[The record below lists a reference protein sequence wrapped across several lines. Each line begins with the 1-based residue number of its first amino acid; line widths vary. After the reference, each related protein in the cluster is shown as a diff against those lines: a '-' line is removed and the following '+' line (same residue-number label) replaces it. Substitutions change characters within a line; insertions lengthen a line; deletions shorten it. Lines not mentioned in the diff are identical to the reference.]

1 MASTAKLVD
10 HRLQIMYRLLN
21 NLVVKQEHRA
31 NSDPNE
37 PIYAKEFEAYMAAL
51 EQADTLYDYRGV
63 ITETLLRYHKPDIT
77 NVEIANIYSDFKNFY
92 NIFSF
97 QEQLNLMTELRK
109 DRLLSY
115 IEGNSYYRML
125 LGVPPLGT
133 PPEEY
138 VYYKGNPVH
147 TMSYGEILKLKR
159 SGALDVLIQDNPEAE
174 YLLYVDKRINLI
186 EARRARQFEVLWT
199 PKTDEANAYR
209 EMYNKERRVWMQTY
223 HQTYLT
229 ESTDFNES
237 IELTTIKMRAIIYYF
252 INIYTTPL
260 GKTSFTREESE
271 DLYKMYGLTFPQ
283 NMPDS
288 YRNATT
294 YVLNYLVM
302 YKGTNYVLEY
312 IARKIFSGLNLYK
325 YFIRKRRKP
334 GVIETPGMKYD
345 DLYDVEFILKP
356 FRAINPYDDISNQK
370 EKTYL
375 TEDEKMRRNFTN
387 IEYEDPSYHQK
398 EDKEMILTYDEV
410 KKLDPRWSDSEA
422 LKKRVFE
429 EPFSYIESKYLG
441 IDNILDLNNVTIG
454 LSVVHRYFL
463 HHRDILKNY
472 EVTYQSNGYT
482 FNFWDLWVFYNAMIT
497 YSMGKYLLKDFKDER
512 IDPRPGDVVDRVD
525 KILGF
530 NTIKTHP
537 TIRMYWLIVMAQY
550 PFETKLEE
558 FPEAANSDTD
568 FLQLMINTDKA
579 VGLAKFVD
587 SVLTKAR
594 NHIEVNMILE
604 VYRHVRIMSK
614 EPEAY
619 NTVST
624 LEGQSFVEY
633 LEKYVPDLYVFY
645 EQLQDQGQDAMLLEI
660 DNCTQFMI
668 SVIQR
673 LDETEEFAD
682 LLDVLYNI
690 NMMYGGISKY
700 LLYILKLFK
709 AWRVEF
715 ISEGLLLNYNEN
727 YNYQVNVDQVT
738 YDVNITHRNRW
749 NVSQYDWIEPAAETD
764 RELCEKQ
771 RSQDALYMVTRYGD
785 IKIS

>member
-21 NLVVKQEHRA
+21 NLVVKQEHKA
-31 NSDPNE
+31 NEDPNE
-37 PIYAKEFEAYMAAL
+37 PIYAQEFEAYMAAL
-51 EQADTLYDYRGV
+51 EQSDTLYDYQGKV
-63 ITETLLRYHKPDIT
+63 NEVLLRYYKPDLT
-77 NVEIANIYSDFKNFY
+77 NDEIAEIQNDFRYFYS
-92 NIFSF
+92 IFTF
-97 QEQLNLMTELRK
+97 EEQLKLMTELRK
-109 DRLLSY
+109 DRLLAY
-115 IEGNSYYRML
+115 VEGNKYYRML
-125 LGVPPLGT
+125 MGVPPLGT
-133 PPEEY
+133 DPDDF
-138 VYYKGNPVH
+138 VYYKGVAVH
-147 TMSYGEILKLKR
+147 TMSYGDILKLKR
-159 SGALDVLIQDNPEAE
+159 SGALDVLITENPDAE
-174 YLLYVDKRINLI
+174 YLNYIDKRINLI
-186 EARRARQFEVLWT
+186 EARRARQFEVLWS
-199 PKTDEANAYR
+199 PKTDEANTYR

-229 ESTDFNES
+229 ESTDFNEA

-312 IARKIFSGLNLYK
+312 IAKKIFSGLNLYK
-325 YFIRKRRKP
+325 YFVRRRRKP
-334 GVIETPGMKYD
+334 GIIERPGMKYD
-345 DLYDVEFILKP
+345 ELYDVEFILKP
-356 FRAINPYDDISNQK
+356 FRAINPYDDIENQK

-387 IEYEDPSYHQK
+387 IEYEEPSYKQK
-398 EDKEMILTYDEV
+398 EDKKMILTYDEV

-441 IDNILDLNNVTIG
+441 IDNILDLNNVSIG

-463 HHRDILKNY
+463 HHRDILKKF
-472 EVTYQSNGYT
+472 ELTYQSTGYT
-482 FNFWDLWVFYNAMIT
+482 TNFWDLWVFYNAMVT
-497 YSMGKYLLKDFKDER
+497 YSMGRYLLKDFKDER

-525 KILGF
+525 KMLGF
-530 NTIKTHP
+530 TTIKTHP

-550 PFETKLEE
+550 PHETKLEE

-579 VGLAKFVD
+579 IGLARFVD
-587 SVLTKAR
+587 SVLIKAR
-594 NHIEVNMILE
+594 NHVEVNMILA

-619 NTVST
+619 NTIST
-624 LEGQSFVEY
+624 VEGQSFVDY
-633 LEKYVPDLYVFY
+633 LEKYAPELYVFY
-645 EQLQDQGQDAMLLEI
+645 EQLQDQGPDAMLLEI

-668 SVIQR
+668 NILQH
-673 LDETEEFAD
+673 LDENQDLPD

-727 YNYQVNVDQVT
+727 YNYQVNVDQIT
-738 YDVNITHRNRW
+738 YDVNITHHNRW
-749 NVSQYDWIEPAAETD
+749 NMSQYDWLEPAVGTD

-771 RSQDALYMVTRYGD
+771 RNQDALYMVTRYGD

>member
-31 NSDPNE
+31 NEDPNE
-37 PIYAKEFEAYMAAL
+37 PVYAQEFEAYMAAL
-51 EQADTLYDYRGV
+51 EQSDTLYDYQGKV
-63 ITETLLRYHKPDIT
+63 NEVLLRYYKPDLT
-77 NVEIANIYSDFKNFY
+77 NDEIAEIQNDFRYFYS
-92 NIFSF
+92 IFTF
-97 QEQLNLMTELRK
+97 EEQLKLMTELRK
-109 DRLLSY
+109 DRLLAY
-115 IEGNSYYRML
+115 VEGNKYYRML
-125 LGVPPLGT
+125 MGVPPLGT
-133 PPEEY
+133 DPGDF
-138 VYYKGNPVH
+138 VYYKGVAVH
-147 TMSYGEILKLKR
+147 TMSYGDILKLKR
-159 SGALDVLIQDNPEAE
+159 SGALDVLITENPDAE
-174 YLLYVDKRINLI
+174 YLNYIDKRINLI
-186 EARRARQFEVLWT
+186 EARRARQFEVLWS
-199 PKTDEANAYR
+199 PKTDEANTYR

-229 ESTDFNES
+229 ESTDFNEA

-312 IARKIFSGLNLYK
+312 IAKKIFSGLNLYK
-325 YFIRKRRKP
+325 YFVRRRRKP
-334 GVIETPGMKYD
+334 GVIERPGMKYD
-345 DLYDVEFILKP
+345 ELYDVEFILKP
-356 FRAINPYDDISNQK
+356 FRAINPYDDIENQK

-387 IEYEDPSYHQK
+387 IEYEEPSYKQK
-398 EDKEMILTYDEV
+398 EDKKMILTYDEV

-441 IDNILDLNNVTIG
+441 IDNILDLNNVSIG

-463 HHRDILKNY
+463 HHRDILKKF
-472 EVTYQSNGYT
+472 ELTYQSTGYT
-482 FNFWDLWVFYNAMIT
+482 TNFWDLWVFYNAMVT
-497 YSMGKYLLKDFKDER
+497 YSMGRYLLKDFKDER

-525 KILGF
+525 KMLGF
-530 NTIKTHP
+530 ITIKTHP

-550 PFETKLEE
+550 PHETKLEE

-579 VGLAKFVD
+579 IGLARFVD
-587 SVLTKAR
+587 SVLIKAR
-594 NHIEVNMILE
+594 NHVEVNMILA

-619 NTVST
+619 NTIST
-624 LEGQSFVEY
+624 VEGQSFVDY
-633 LEKYVPDLYVFY
+633 LEKYAPELYVFY
-645 EQLQDQGQDAMLLEI
+645 EQLQDQGPDAMLLEI

-668 SVIQR
+668 NILQH
-673 LDETEEFAD
+673 LDENQDLPD

-727 YNYQVNVDQVT
+727 YNYQVNVDQIT
-738 YDVNITHRNRW
+738 YDVNITHHNRW
-749 NVSQYDWIEPAAETD
+749 NMSQYDWLEPAVETD

-771 RSQDALYMVTRYGD
+771 RNQDALYMVTRYGD

>member
-31 NSDPNE
+31 NDDPNE

-51 EQADTLYDYRGV
+51 EQSDTLYDYNGNV
-63 ITETLLRYHKPDIT
+63 SETLLRYHKPDIT
-77 NVEIANIYSDFKNFY
+77 NAEITDIQMDFKNFY
-92 NIFSF
+92 SIFNF
-97 QEQLNLMTELRK
+97 EEQLQLMTELRK

-115 IEGNSYYRML
+115 IEGNTYYRML

-133 PPEEY
+133 LPEDF
-138 VYYKGNPVH
+138 VYYKGAPVH
-147 TMSYGEILKLKR
+147 KMSYGDILKLKR
-159 SGALDVLIQDNPEAE
+159 SGALDVLIQERPDAE
-174 YLLYVDKRINLI
+174 YLNYIDKRINLI

-229 ESTDFNES
+229 ESTDF
-237 IELTTIKMRAIIYYF
+237 IDAIDVTTIKMSAIIYYF

-334 GVIETPGMKYD
+334 GVVEQPGMTYD

-356 FRAINPYDDISNQK
+356 FRAVNPYDDITNQK

-387 IEYEDPSYHQK
+387 IEYETPSYQQK

-429 EPFSYIESKYLG
+429 EPFSYVESKYLG
-441 IDNILDLNNVTIG
+441 IDNIIDLNNITIG

-463 HHRDILKNY
+463 HHRDILKKV
-472 EVTYQSNGYT
+472 ELSYQSTGSNV
-482 FNFWDLWVFYNAMIT
+482 NFWDLWVFFNAMIT
-497 YSMGKYLLKDFKDER
+497 YSMGRYLLKDFKDEK
-512 IDPRPGDVVDRVD
+512 IDPRPGDVVDRVN

-579 VGLAKFVD
+579 IGLAKFVD
-587 SVLTKAR
+587 SVLIKAR
-594 NHIEVNMILE
+594 NHIEVDMILS

-619 NTVST
+619 NTIST

-645 EQLQDQGQDAMLLEI
+645 EQLQDQGPDAMLLEI
-660 DNCTQFMI
+660 DNCTQFI
-668 SVIQR
+668 INLIQH
-673 LDETEEFAD
+673 LDDTTELPE

-727 YNYQVNVDQVT
+727 YNYQVNVDQIT

-749 NVSQYDWIEPAAETD
+749 NVSQYDWIEPAVETS

-771 RSQDALYMVTRYGD
+771 RSDDALYLVTRYGD

>member
-37 PIYAKEFEAYMAAL
+37 PICAKEFEAYMAAL
-51 EQADTLYDYRGV
+51 EQADTLYDYRGT

-77 NVEIANIYSDFKNFY
+77 NVEITNIYSDFKNFY
-92 NIFSF
+92 SIFTF

-115 IEGNSYYRML
+115 IEGNTYYRML

-159 SGALDVLIQDNPEAE
+159 SGALDVLIQENPEAE

-334 GVIETPGMKYD
+334 GVIERPGMSYD

-356 FRAINPYDDISNQK
+356 FRAINPYDDITNQK

-497 YSMGKYLLKDFKDER
+497 YSMGRYLLKDFKDER

-668 SVIQR
+668 NVIQR

>member
-1 MASTAKLVD
+1 
-10 HRLQIMYRLLN
+10 
-21 NLVVKQEHRA
+21 
-31 NSDPNE
+31 
-37 PIYAKEFEAYMAAL
+37 
-51 EQADTLYDYRGV
+51 
-63 ITETLLRYHKPDIT
+63 
-77 NVEIANIYSDFKNFY
+77 
-92 NIFSF
+92 
-97 QEQLNLMTELRK
+97 
-109 DRLLSY
+109 
-115 IEGNSYYRML
+115 
-125 LGVPPLGT
+125 
-133 PPEEY
+133 
-138 VYYKGNPVH
+138 
-147 TMSYGEILKLKR
+147 
-159 SGALDVLIQDNPEAE
+159 
-174 YLLYVDKRINLI
+174 
-186 EARRARQFEVLWT
+186 
-199 PKTDEANAYR
+199 
-209 EMYNKERRVWMQTY
+209 
-223 HQTYLT
+223 
-229 ESTDFNES
+229 
-237 IELTTIKMRAIIYYF
+237 
-252 INIYTTPL
+252 
-260 GKTSFTREESE
+260 
-271 DLYKMYGLTFPQ
+271 MYGLTFPQ

-497 YSMGKYLLKDFKDER
+497 YSMGRYLLKDFKDER

-727 YNYQVNVDQVT
+727 HNYQVNVDQVT

>member
-21 NLVVKQEHRA
+21 NLVVKQEHKA
-31 NSDPNE
+31 NEDPNE
-37 PIYAKEFEAYMAAL
+37 PVYAQEFEAYMAAL
-51 EQADTLYDYRGV
+51 EQSDTLYDYQGKV
-63 ITETLLRYHKPDIT
+63 NEVLLRYYKPDLT
-77 NVEIANIYSDFKNFY
+77 NDEIAEIQNDFRYFYS
-92 NIFSF
+92 IFTF
-97 QEQLNLMTELRK
+97 EEQLKLMTELRK
-109 DRLLSY
+109 DRLLAY
-115 IEGNSYYRML
+115 VEGNKYYRML
-125 LGVPPLGT
+125 MGVPPLGT
-133 PPEEY
+133 GPDDF
-138 VYYKGNPVH
+138 VYYKGVAVH
-147 TMSYGEILKLKR
+147 TMSYGDILKLKR
-159 SGALDVLIQDNPEAE
+159 SGALDVLITENPDAE
-174 YLLYVDKRINLI
+174 YLNYIDKRINLI
-186 EARRARQFEVLWT
+186 EARRARQFEVLWS
-199 PKTDEANAYR
+199 PKTDEANTYR
-209 EMYNKERRVWMQTY
+209 EMYNKERRIWMQTY

-229 ESTDFNES
+229 ESTDFNEA

-252 INIYTTPL
+252 INIYTTQL

-312 IARKIFSGLNLYK
+312 IAKKIFSGLNLYK
-325 YFIRKRRKP
+325 YFVRRRRKP
-334 GVIETPGMKYD
+334 GIIERPGMKYD
-345 DLYDVEFILKP
+345 ELYDVEFILKP
-356 FRAINPYDDISNQK
+356 FRAINPYDDIENQK

-387 IEYEDPSYHQK
+387 IEYEEPSYKQK
-398 EDKEMILTYDEV
+398 EDKKMILTYDEV

-441 IDNILDLNNVTIG
+441 IDNILDLNNVSIG

-463 HHRDILKNY
+463 HHRDILKKF
-472 EVTYQSNGYT
+472 ELTYQSTGYT
-482 FNFWDLWVFYNAMIT
+482 TNFWDLWVFYNAMVT
-497 YSMGKYLLKDFKDER
+497 YSMGRYLLKDFKDER

-525 KILGF
+525 KMLGF
-530 NTIKTHP
+530 TTIKTHP

-550 PFETKLEE
+550 PHETKLEE

-579 VGLAKFVD
+579 IGLARFVD
-587 SVLTKAR
+587 SVLIKAR
-594 NHIEVNMILE
+594 NHVEVNMILA

-619 NTVST
+619 NTIST
-624 LEGQSFVEY
+624 VEGQSFVDY
-633 LEKYVPDLYVFY
+633 LEKYAPELYVFY
-645 EQLQDQGQDAMLLEI
+645 EQLQDQGPDAMLLEI

-668 SVIQR
+668 NILQH
-673 LDETEEFAD
+673 LDENQDLPD

-727 YNYQVNVDQVT
+727 YNYQVNVDQIT
-738 YDVNITHRNRW
+738 YDVNITHHNRW
-749 NVSQYDWIEPAAETD
+749 NMSQYDWLEPAVETD

-771 RSQDALYMVTRYGD
+771 RNQDALYMVTRYGD

>member
-51 EQADTLYDYRGV
+51 EQADTLYDYRGT

-77 NVEIANIYSDFKNFY
+77 NVEITNIYSDFKNFY
-92 NIFSF
+92 SIFTF

-115 IEGNSYYRML
+115 IEGNTYYRML

-159 SGALDVLIQDNPEAE
+159 SGALDVLIQENPEAE

-356 FRAINPYDDISNQK
+356 FRAINPYDDITNQK

-497 YSMGKYLLKDFKDER
+497 YSMGRYLLKDFKDER

-668 SVIQR
+668 NVIQR

>member
-21 NLVVKQEHRA
+21 NLVVKQEHKA
-31 NSDPNE
+31 NEDPNE
-37 PIYAKEFEAYMAAL
+37 PVYAQEFEAYMAAL
-51 EQADTLYDYRGV
+51 EQSDTLYDYQGKV
-63 ITETLLRYHKPDIT
+63 NEVLLRYYKPDLT
-77 NVEIANIYSDFKNFY
+77 NAEIAEIQNDFRYFYS
-92 NIFSF
+92 IFTF
-97 QEQLNLMTELRK
+97 EEQLKLMTELRK
-109 DRLLSY
+109 DRLLAY
-115 IEGNSYYRML
+115 VEGNKYYRML
-125 LGVPPLGT
+125 MGVPPLGT
-133 PPEEY
+133 GPDDF
-138 VYYKGNPVH
+138 VYYKGVAVH
-147 TMSYGEILKLKR
+147 TMSYGDILKLKR
-159 SGALDVLIQDNPEAE
+159 SGALDVLITENPDAE
-174 YLLYVDKRINLI
+174 YLNYIDKRINLI
-186 EARRARQFEVLWT
+186 EARRARQFEVLWS
-199 PKTDEANAYR
+199 PKTDEANTYR
-209 EMYNKERRVWMQTY
+209 EMYNKERRIWMQTY

-229 ESTDFNES
+229 ESTDFNEA

-312 IARKIFSGLNLYK
+312 IAKKIFSGLNLYK
-325 YFIRKRRKP
+325 YFVRRRRKP
-334 GVIETPGMKYD
+334 GIIERPGMKYD
-345 DLYDVEFILKP
+345 ELYDVEFILKP
-356 FRAINPYDDISNQK
+356 FRAINPYDDIENQK

-387 IEYEDPSYHQK
+387 IEYEEPSYKQK
-398 EDKEMILTYDEV
+398 EDKKMILTYDEV

-441 IDNILDLNNVTIG
+441 IDNILDLNNVSIG

-463 HHRDILKNY
+463 HHRDILKKF
-472 EVTYQSNGYT
+472 ELTYQSTGYT
-482 FNFWDLWVFYNAMIT
+482 TNFWDLWVFYNAMVT
-497 YSMGKYLLKDFKDER
+497 YSMGRYLLKDFKDER

-525 KILGF
+525 KMLGF
-530 NTIKTHP
+530 TTIKTHP

-550 PFETKLEE
+550 PHETKLEE

-579 VGLAKFVD
+579 IGLARFVD
-587 SVLTKAR
+587 SVLIKAR
-594 NHIEVNMILE
+594 NHVEVNMILA

-619 NTVST
+619 NTIST
-624 LEGQSFVEY
+624 VEGQSFVDY
-633 LEKYVPDLYVFY
+633 LEKYAPELYVFY
-645 EQLQDQGQDAMLLEI
+645 EQLQDQGPDAMLLEI

-668 SVIQR
+668 NILQH
-673 LDETEEFAD
+673 LDENQDLPD

-727 YNYQVNVDQVT
+727 YNYQVNVDQIT
-738 YDVNITHRNRW
+738 YDVNITHHNRW
-749 NVSQYDWIEPAAETD
+749 NMSQYDWLEPAVGTD

-771 RSQDALYMVTRYGD
+771 RNQDALYMVTRYGD

>member
-31 NSDPNE
+31 NEDPNE
-37 PIYAKEFEAYMAAL
+37 VVYAQEFEAYMAAL
-51 EQADTLYDYRGV
+51 EQSDTLYDYTGKV
-63 ITETLLRYHKPDIT
+63 NETLLRYHKPDIT
-77 NVEIANIYSDFKNFY
+77 SAEIADIQSDFRKFYSIFNFE
-92 NIFSF
+92 
-97 QEQLNLMTELRK
+97 EQLQLMTELRK
-109 DRLLSY
+109 ERLLSY
-115 IEGNSYYRML
+115 IEGNKYYRML

-133 PPEEY
+133 SPEDF
-138 VYYKGNPVH
+138 VYYKGTPVH
-147 TMSYGEILKLKR
+147 TMTYGEILKLKR
-159 SGALDVLIQDNPEAE
+159 SGALDVLIQERPDAE
-174 YLLYVDKRINLI
+174 YLNYIDKKINLI

-209 EMYNKERRVWMQTY
+209 EMFNKERRVWMQTY

-356 FRAINPYDDISNQK
+356 FRAVNPYDDISNQK

-375 TEDEKMRRNFTN
+375 TDDEKMRRNFTN
-387 IEYEDPSYHQK
+387 IEYETPSYQQK

-463 HHRDILKNY
+463 HHRDILKKY
-472 EVTYQSNGYT
+472 ELTYQSNGYNV
-482 FNFWDLWVFYNAMIT
+482 NFWDLWVFFNAMVT
-497 YSMGKYLLKDFKDER
+497 YSMGRYLLKDFKDAR
-512 IDPRPGDVVDRVD
+512 INPRPGDVLDRVD

-550 PFETKLEE
+550 PYETKLEE
-558 FPEAANSDTD
+558 FPEAANSETD

-594 NHIEVNMILE
+594 NHIEVNMILS

-619 NTVST
+619 NTIST
-624 LEGQSFVEY
+624 AEGQSYVEY
-633 LEKYVPDLYVFY
+633 LEKYAPDLYVYY
-645 EQLQDQGQDAMLLEI
+645 EQLADQGPDAMLLEI

-668 SVIQR
+668 NLIQH
-673 LDETEEFAD
+673 LDDTIELPE

-727 YNYQVNVDQVT
+727 YNYQVNVDQIT

-749 NVSQYDWIEPAAETD
+749 NVSQYDWIEPAVKTD

-771 RSQDALYMVTRYGD
+771 RSEDALYMVTRYGD

>member
-31 NSDPNE
+31 NEDPNE
-37 PIYAKEFEAYMAAL
+37 PIYAKEFEAYMDAL
-51 EQADTLYDYRGV
+51 EQSDTLYDYRGN
-63 ITETLLRYHKPDIT
+63 ISETLLKYHKPDIT
-77 NVEIANIYSDFKNFY
+77 NVEIDDIYRDFKNFY

-109 DRLLSY
+109 ERILSY
-115 IEGNSYYRML
+115 IEGNTYYRML

-133 PPEEY
+133 EPEDF
-138 VYYKGNPVH
+138 VYYRGTPVH

-159 SGALDVLIQDNPEAE
+159 TGALDVLIQEHPDAE
-174 YLLYVDKRINLI
+174 YLLYIDKKINII

-229 ESTDFNES
+229 ESTDFNEA
-237 IELTTIKMRAIIYYF
+237 IELTTIKMRAVIYYF

-312 IARKIFSGLNLYK
+312 IAKKIFSGLNLYK

-334 GVIETPGMKYD
+334 GVIERPGMSYS

-356 FRAINPYDDISNQK
+356 FKAINPYDDVTDQK
-370 EKTYL
+370 DKSYT
-375 TEDEKMRRNFTN
+375 TDDEKLRRNFTN
-387 IEYEDPSYHQK
+387 MDFGEPEYHQK

-463 HHRDILKNY
+463 HHRDILKKH

-497 YSMGKYLLKDFKDER
+497 YSMGRYLLKDFKDDKL
-512 IDPRPGDVVDRVD
+512 DPRPGDVVDRVH

-550 PFETKLEE
+550 EHETKLEE

-568 FLQLMINTDKA
+568 FLQLMIDTNKSI
-579 VGLAKFVD
+579 GLAKFVD
-587 SVLTKAR
+587 SVLIKAR
-594 NHIEVNMILE
+594 NHVEVNMILE

-619 NTVST
+619 NTIST
-624 LEGQSFVEY
+624 EEGQPFVDY
-633 LEKYVPDLYVFY
+633 LEKYVPELYIFY
-645 EQLQDQGQDAMLLEI
+645 EQLQDQGEDAMLLEV

-673 LDETEEFAD
+673 LDDTEEFSD

-715 ISEGLLLNYNEN
+715 ISEGLLLNFNEN
-727 YNYQVNVDQVT
+727 YNYQVNVDQIT
-738 YDVNITHRNRW
+738 YDVNITERDRW
-749 NVSQYDWIEPAAETD
+749 NISQYDWLEPAFEVVH
-764 RELCEKQ
+764 EVCEKQ
-771 RSQDALYMVTRYGD
+771 RNQDALYLVTKYGD